1 MYIWKFS
8 YKGLLRKNINM
19 VKQGRSITPKL
30 MFIREGKDDA
40 TAFENYLIEEQ
51 DVDGS
56 GFASARGFVSFLD
69 DVSQS
74 VAEYMK

>member
-56 GFASARGFVSFLD
+56 GFASAMGFVAFLD
-69 DVSQS
+69 DISQS